1 MDFDLVIQNGTLVI
15 GNQTMPADIG
25 ISDGKIAAI
34 AKGLSGRQTY
44 SAQSMLVIPGGV
56 DPHVHLEM
64 PTPTTITSDDWFTG
78 TRAAAYG
85 GTTTVIDF
93 IEPEKDETLVE
104 AFNKRRIQAEEKCVI
119 DFSLH
124 MTISR
129 TDTSTL
135 AEIPS
140 VIRYGIPSFKLYTTY
155 EGFALPDEGL
165 LAAFNAVAQ
174 AGGLVLVH
182 AENDAII
189 QYSISQLRS
198 KGQLEPKFYPLSR
211 PAIAEVE
218 AIRRVIL
225 LARFSGVPL
234 YIVHISTATGASA
247 VEKARYHGQNVFG
260 ETCPQ
265 YLLLSQNRYQDM
277 DSLYAA
283 GHICAP
289 PLREP
294 KDNLVLWRMLQNGT
308 LQTVGTDHCAFNLHG
323 QKDQGLD
330 CFTNVPGGVPGV
342 ETRLALM
349 YTYGVRKGFLTLE
362 QWIDCCC
369 TQPAKIFGL
378 APRKGV
384 LAVGADADIVIFDP
398 DYKVT
403 ITKSLLHE
411 NVDYTPYEGFE
422 LHGYP
427 VATFLRGQLLVERG
441 QWVGAEH
448 QGHFVPR
455 FPS

>member
-15 GNQTMPADIG
+15 GNQIMPSDIG
-25 ISDGKIAAI
+25 ILDGKIAAI
-34 AKGLSGRQTY
+34 ARGLSGRKTF
-44 SAQSMLVIPGGV
+44 SAQNMLVIPGGI

-78 TRAAAYG
+78 TRAAAFG

-93 IEPEKDETLVE
+93 IEPEKDETLLE
-104 AFNKRRIQAEEKCVI
+104 AFHKRRAQAEAKCVI

-129 TDTSTL
+129 TDPETL
-135 AEIPS
+135 AEIQT
-140 VIRYGIPSFKLYTTY
+140 VIRTGIPSFKHYTTY

-165 LAAFNAVAQ
+165 LAAFNAIAQ

-189 QYSISQLRS
+189 KYSTLQLKS
-198 KGQLEPKFYPLSR
+198 SGQLEPRFYPLSR

-225 LARFSGVPL
+225 LARFTGVPL

-247 VEKARYHGQNVFG
+247 VEKARYHGQAVFG

-265 YLLLSQNRYQDM
+265 YLLLDQGRYQDK
-277 DSLYAA
+277 DPLYAA

-294 KDNLVLWRMLQNGT
+294 KDNLSLWRMLQNGT
-308 LQTVGTDHCAFNLHG
+308 LQTIGTDHCAFNLHG
-323 QKDQGLD
+323 QKDKGLN
-330 CFTNVPGGVPGV
+330 CFTNVPGGVPGI
-342 ETRLALM
+342 ESRLALM
-349 YTYGVRKGFLTLE
+349 YTYGVRRGYLTLE

-369 TQPAKIFGL
+369 TLPARIFGL

-384 LAVGADADIVIFDP
+384 LAIGADADIVIFDP
-398 DYKVT
+398 NRKVT
-403 ITKSLLHE
+403 ITKDLLHE

-427 VATFLRGQLLVERG
+427 VATFLRGELLVDQG
-441 QWVGAEH
+441 QWVATGFN
-448 QGHFVPR
+448 GKFIPR
-455 FPS
+455 FIG